1 MRLRKDSGSLQA
13 AVINDSIQTFS
24 KNVGNREG
32 LHGGS
37 GETTDGQ
44 LVALVIRMPEVGSES
59 H

>member
-32 LHGGS
+32 LRGWS